1 MEMSSHNSSTK
12 SSFYEEGPSDLVQK
26 LTAAI
31 QAGENDKATELVAEL
46 TSRKLKLDIAVPKED
61 NEIRAKENEFSVKVH
76 VEDRESKGCIIN
88 MMVKSCDT
96 VGDLK
101 RKMMLQHD
109 FPLEVQRWIIGK
121 RISND
126 KEKLSHCGVKEA
138 GHTLYL
144 YLVTARSVG
153 LTRQQYDLHKQAAL
167 QGVPISGQSLFHR
180 ESSSD
185 QSMWN
190 LHLDGQLQCFNGT
203 AVNTHS
209 TSSALNMADLSQGQP
224 SPVAVSTSPGSRH
237 SVSGGSLKLQEML
250 ASVPASQALSS
261 SSGLAFDPS
270 EDDLSPAVS
279 PLVMAGPRWSRA
291 SRSPSPGPSS
301 PKETQ
306 SIEQV
311 GWKCPRCTLINLPMR
326 PGCELCSGSRPS
338 DYHVPDGYQPTAEE
352 MKLMENDQRLERLT
366 REARQMQLVANY
378 QSHLALDELD
388 LVPNPEPFLCPICF
402 DDFGEGEGI
411 LLRDCLHV
419 FCKDCLTG
427 AVQHSDE
434 AELRCPFQDDQYS
447 CQALLQEREIRA
459 LVPPEVYMKFLQ
471 RGLNLAETAAKD
483 SYHCKTSDCI
493 GWCIYE
499 DLVNFFKCPVCQKE
513 NCLTCKAI
521 HEGLNCKQYQDDIR
535 IRANNDMAARQ
546 TKEMLE
552 GLVERGEAMHCP
564 QCGVVVQKKDGCD
577 WIKCSICKTELC
589 WVTKMA
595 RWGPKGNG
603 DITGGCRCRVNNTK
617 CHPNCIN
624 CH

>member
-366 REARQMQLVANY
+366 REAPDGTENSAAFAPRKQSANEVRGMNTEQLT
-378 QSHLALDELD
+378 ET
-388 LVPNPEPFLCPICF
+388 
-402 DDFGEGEGI
+402 
-411 LLRDCLHV
+411 LLLH
-419 FCKDCLTG
+419 
-427 AVQHSDE
+427 
-434 AELRCPFQDDQYS
+434 R
-447 CQALLQEREIRA
+447 ALLQEARGAEAEVCNAGQAQEKHVKAPPPRPP
-459 LVPPEVYMKFLQ
+459 PPETSSQ
-471 RGLNLAETAAKD
+471 RVQMFSTTPGRDWERRAVQGGAQRLSLGGNNSTNLPLFD
-483 SYHCKTSDCI
+483 QLCTSHNSEKASQSD
-493 GWCIYE
+493 E
-499 DLVNFFKCPVCQKE
+499 E
-513 NCLTCKAI
+513 N
-521 HEGLNCKQYQDDIR
+521 
-535 IRANNDMAARQ
+535 
-546 TKEMLE
+546 
-552 GLVERGEAMHCP
+552 
-564 QCGVVVQKKDGCD
+564 
-577 WIKCSICKTELC
+577 
-589 WVTKMA
+589 
-595 RWGPKGNG
+595 
-603 DITGGCRCRVNNTK
+603 
-617 CHPNCIN
+617 
-624 CH
+624 